1 MADVK
6 CPSCGSPNVEQIDVD
21 KYQCPY
27 CGATFTHSAQSQVEK
42 VSTPDKVINIHGYT
56 QWFAVCPDVQIL
68 HNGQQI
74 GKVSKDGIFQVSLS
88 SPCQLVFKCSMR
100 SATLVIDPS
109 VDTDVYLS
117 FDRITGSLKASKQAE
132 GNGAGGIVN
141 AVQMPGQAPVN
152 IEQTDGIPYKKP
164 KSRVVAA
171 VLALCL
177 GGLGAHHF
185 YLGNYV
191 RAIIYL
197 VLCWTYI
204 PTIVALVEGIIYL
217 TQSDEVFASKH

>member
-1 MADVK
+1 MAEVK

-27 CGATFTHSAQSQVEK
+27 CGATFTASVQNQV
-42 VSTPDKVINIHGYT
+42 DRVINIHGYT
-56 QWFAVCPDVQIL
+56 QWFAVCPDIQIL
-68 HNGQQI
+68 HNGQQV
-74 GKVSKDGIFQVSLS
+74 GKVSKGGLFQISLS
-88 SPCQLVFKCSMR
+88 APCQLVFKCSYR
-100 SATLVIDPS
+100 STSLIVDPS

-117 FDRITGSLKASKQAE
+117 FDRISGKLYASKQQTEDVSGEASNVVSLSE
-132 GNGAGGIVN
+132 HASTDC
-141 AVQMPGQAPVN
+141 GQFSASP
-152 IEQTDGIPYKKP
+152 QLKKP

-171 VLALCL
+171 ILALCL

-191 RAIIYL
+191 RGIIYL

-217 TQSDEVFASKH
+217 TQSDEVFASKYQKM

>member
-1 MADVK
+1 MADIK

-27 CGATFTHSAQSQVEK
+27 CGATFTASVQNQVNNY
-42 VSTPDKVINIHGYT
+42 VGNATNVNPTP
-56 QWFAVCPDVQIL
+56 
-68 HNGQQI
+68 
-74 GKVSKDGIFQVSLS
+74 
-88 SPCQLVFKCSMR
+88 
-100 SATLVIDPS
+100 
-109 VDTDVYLS
+109 
-117 FDRITGSLKASKQAE
+117 
-132 GNGAGGIVN
+132 
-141 AVQMPGQAPVN
+141 PVN
-152 IEQTDGIPYKKP
+152 IQPSNDAPVKKP

-191 RAIIYL
+191 RGIIYL
-197 VLCWTYI
+197 VLCWTYV
-204 PTIVALVEGIIYL
+204 PSIVGFVEGIIYL